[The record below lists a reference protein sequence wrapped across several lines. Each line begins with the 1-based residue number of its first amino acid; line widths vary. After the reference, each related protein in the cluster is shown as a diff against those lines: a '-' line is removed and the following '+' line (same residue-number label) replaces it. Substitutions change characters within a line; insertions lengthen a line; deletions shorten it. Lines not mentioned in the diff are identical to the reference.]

1 VVEGGIY
8 YWVVPFGRAIAGF
21 MAGLLLGIVG
31 GWMAVVIYA
40 MAEFPWSIEVQR
52 NMYLVWI
59 GLGAG
64 IGGYLGW
71 MNLTSRR
78 SLIIAF
84 VVLVIIGGIAGAY
97 LGFIYGQ
104 GIEPGYLGRRYA
116 LDSTIH
122 FGAAIGAIVTATVL
136 GLINQWGR
144 SSR

>member
-1 VVEGGIY
+1 VIEGGIY
-8 YWVVPFGRAIAGF
+8 YWAVPLGRSIAGF
-21 MAGLLLGIVG
+21 MAGLMLGIVG

-40 MAEFPWSIEVQR
+40 MAGFPWAIEVQR
-52 NMYLVWI
+52 NMYLVLI

-104 GIEPGYLGRRYA
+104 RVDPGFLGRRYT
-116 LDSTIH
+116 LDSAIH
-122 FGAAIGAIVTATVL
+122 FGAAIGAIVTATAL

-144 SSR
+144 SGR

>member
-1 VVEGGIY
+1 
-8 YWVVPFGRAIAGF
+8 
-21 MAGLLLGIVG
+21 MAGLLLGIAG

-40 MAEFPWSIEVQR
+40 MAGFPWTIEVQR

-64 IGGYLGW
+64 IGSYLGW

-84 VVLVIIGGIAGAY
+84 AVLVIIGGISGAY
-97 LGFIYGQ
+97 LGFLYGQ
-104 GIEPGYLGRRYA
+104 RVEASYLGRRYT
-116 LDSTIH
+116 LDSAIH
-122 FGAAIGAIVTATVL
+122 FGAAIAAIVTATAL

>member
-8 YWVVPFGRAIAGF
+8 YWVVPLGRVIAGF
-21 MAGLLLGIVG
+21 MAGLLLGIGG
-31 GWMAVVIYA
+31 GWIAVVIYA
-40 MAEFPWSIEVQR
+40 MVGFPWAIETQR
-52 NMYLVWI
+52 YLYLVWI

-84 VVLVIIGGIAGAY
+84 AVLVIVGGIAGAY
-97 LGFIYGQ
+97 LGFLYGQ
-104 GIEPGYLGRRYA
+104 RVEESYLGRRYT
-116 LDSTIH
+116 LDSAIH
-122 FGAAIGAIVTATVL
+122 FGAALGAIVTATTL

-144 SSR
+144 SSH